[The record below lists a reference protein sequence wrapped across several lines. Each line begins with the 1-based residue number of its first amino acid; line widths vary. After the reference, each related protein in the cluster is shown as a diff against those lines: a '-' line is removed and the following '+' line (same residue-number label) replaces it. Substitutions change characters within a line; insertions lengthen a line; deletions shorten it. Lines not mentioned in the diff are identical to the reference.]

1 MPGDYWQKFAQ
12 YRLLLGY
19 MTVHPGKKLIFMG
32 SEFAQFDEWKDTEQL
47 DWFLDSFPMHQK
59 ASVFTQD
66 LLRFYQKS
74 KILYEHDHRAQSFEW
89 IDVHND
95 EQSIFSFIRY
105 GKKHGEAL
113 VIICNFTPVV
123 YHQYDVGVP
132 FLLNTLK
139 CLTVTVKHM
148 EAQGKSTKS
157 HYRPKREHF
166 IINRVISR

>member
-1 MPGDYWQKFAQ
+1 
-12 YRLLLGY
+12 

-47 DWFLDSFPMHQK
+47 DWFLDSSPCIRKPAFLRK
-59 ASVFTQD
+59 IFSAFT
-66 LLRFYQKS
+66 KS

-132 FLLNTLK
+132 FYSI
-139 CLTVTVKHM
+139 H
-148 EAQGKSTKS
+148 
-157 HYRPKREHF
+157 
-166 IINRVISR
+166 